1 MTTHSRVRFILLA
14 GFAAVVVTG
23 CSSMP
28 SPRELLGYPG
38 EPAPSG
44 SPRATEAKW
53 LLIENSRLD
62 DAASEPA
69 YVWVAEDKVPTT
81 MKSLV
86 FGKSSLLAPPNIVP
100 KYGSPPGGG
109 RVSAR
114 PSGGLQVENTV
125 PTATAGSKDAVGAVP
140 GGTRTDAAGGVG
152 TRLLARGYVVFVD

>member
-1 MTTHSRVRFILLA
+1 MTTHSRVGFILLA

-38 EPAPSG
+38 EPAPSV

-53 LLIENSRLD
+53 LLIENPRFD
-62 DAASEPA
+62 DVASEPK

-86 FGKSSLLAPPNIVP
+86 FGKSSLLAPPDIVSVSS
-100 KYGSPPGGG
+100 GSVPLNSCGK
-109 RVSAR
+109 RCA
-114 PSGGLQVENTV
+114 NTF
-125 PTATAGSKDAVGAVP
+125 S
-140 GGTRTDAAGGVG
+140 
-152 TRLLARGYVVFVD
+152 